1 MTTTDKSELHETQ
14 IDASK
19 LKSGGKDDT
28 SIGSIAGYA
37 VVWNTPSDNLPF
49 TEIIKTGALDNVD
62 TSKTLALYNHD
73 FANVL
78 GRVDAGTLR
87 LTPDEHGLHFNLDI
101 PDTSLGHD
109 VYNQIKNGN
118 LKGLSFRFT
127 IAEGGEN
134 WKNINGK
141 PTRIISKI
149 ATMREISV
157 VAIPAYDA
165 TSIEVTR
172 SFKEFTNTTK
182 QKMLLALETYDLEV

>member
-1 MTTTDKSELHETQ
+1 MLFRS
-14 IDASK
+14 
-19 LKSGGKDDT
+19 
-28 SIGSIAGYA
+28 
-37 VVWNTPSDNLPF
+37 
-49 TEIIKTGALDNVD
+49 
-62 TSKTLALYNHD
+62 
-73 FANVL
+73 
-78 GRVDAGTLR
+78 
-87 LTPDEHGLHFNLDI
+87 
-101 PDTSLGHD
+101 SLGHD

-141 PTRIISKI
+141 PTRVISKI
-149 ATMREISV
+149 GSMREISV

-172 SFKEFTNTTK
+172 SFKEFTDTTK